1 MINKNKK
8 TMRAFKL
15 LKDTPND
22 VAGSVY
28 VQHVPGF
35 DYYKEGSMS
44 ERRWPAYVVEHKPE
58 FFEEIELEDSYSDM

>member
-1 MINKNKK
+1 
-8 TMRAFKL
+8 MRVFKL

-35 DYYKEGSMS
+35 DYYKEGSMN
-44 ERRWPAYVVEHKPE
+44 ERRWPAHIVENNSA
-58 FFEEIELEDSYSDM
+58 FFVEIQQDDSYSDS